1 MKKVGTQPQKT
12 GKKVK
17 AAVRNSNVELLR
29 LASMFMIVLSHFA
42 IHSPFSFDA
51 AKVTPNSVYVQL
63 TVLGNLGVN
72 IFVLISGYFL
82 YTGGEI
88 RIRRYRGILPLW
100 HGMFF
105 SSAVVYGI
113 LAAARLVPFSP
124 VDMVKSCFPLLLE
137 EWWFATTYVML
148 LLLHPFL
155 NRMLHS
161 LDQRSHLLLLLV
173 FFVTWTCVP
182 TLTGQELKCS
192 DLLWFVNVYCWGAY
206 IKKYRETALKMKA
219 SHCFLAAAA
228 LYLMFCLSVLAIDGI
243 GVVLPLA
250 RGKAL
255 IFAERKKLLMF
266 PLSLCLFLGTIKS
279 KPRHW
284 RAVNAAAKCA
294 FGVYL
299 FTENHFLRGLLWET
313 WNPALHRTD
322 SALFIP
328 IALAYCTTVYFAAL
342 GLEHVRLNT
351 VEPAFLLLA
360 GGPEQR
366 LMESARKALRRT
378 LRFLG
383 RI

>member
-12 GKKVK
+12 GTKVK
-17 AAVRNSNVELLR
+17 ASVRNSNVELLR

-105 SSAVVYGI
+105 SSAMVYGI
-113 LAAARLVPFSP
+113 LATARLVPFSP

-255 IFAERKKLLMF
+255 IFAERKNSSCSRSPCACSWAQSRANPATGGRSTPPRNAPSASICSRKIIF
-266 PLSLCLFLGTIKS
+266 CGDCSGRPGIPRCTARTQRCLF
-279 KPRHW
+279 P
-284 RAVNAAAKCA
+284 
-294 FGVYL
+294 
-299 FTENHFLRGLLWET
+299 
-313 WNPALHRTD
+313 
-322 SALFIP
+322 
-328 IALAYCTTVYFAAL
+328 
-342 GLEHVRLNT
+342 
-351 VEPAFLLLA
+351 
-360 GGPEQR
+360 
-366 LMESARKALRRT
+366 
-378 LRFLG
+378 
-383 RI
+383 